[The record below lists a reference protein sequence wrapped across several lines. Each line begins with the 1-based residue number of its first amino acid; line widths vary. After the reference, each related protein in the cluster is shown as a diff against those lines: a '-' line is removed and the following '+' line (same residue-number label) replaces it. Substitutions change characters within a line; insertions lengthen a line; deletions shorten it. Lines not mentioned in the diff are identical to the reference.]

1 MNLLSNKNKEVDMI
15 NSNIFKTLALMA
27 IPLALTSI
35 LQQLFTAADTAV
47 VGRFASSDAMAAVGS
62 NAPVINVII
71 TLLSGISVG
80 ANVMIASFIGQGRHD
95 EVNDAVH
102 TSFSVAIVSGLIM
115 TFVGLFLAK
124 PVLIALSTPNNILNL
139 AVIYLRI
146 YFLGITFI
154 MIYNIGSAIL
164 RSIGDTQTPLI
175 CLIISGLLNVILNLF
190 FVIVCNRSADGVAM
204 ATTISNG
211 VSAILVT
218 FTLMKKEGMLHLDLK
233 KLSLKAAY
241 IKKIFVIGGPAGI
254 QGAIFSFSNVIIQTA
269 INSFGSDCIAGNSAA
284 LNFEY
289 MAYFVVNGFA
299 QAYMTFIS
307 QNYAAG
313 SYTRCRRSIKYAMAS
328 SIGFCA
334 LVSVSF
340 YLLRYPLIGLF
351 TSDSQVIYFAMIR
364 MTYIT
369 LLEPLTSTYEITG
382 AALRGMGKSMLPA
395 VVTLIGCCGIRLVY
409 IFAMSGQFTHF
420 DQVVYIYSFTW
431 IVTGAT
437 MIILYLKTTKKM
449 LTAGNSLPL

>member
-1 MNLLSNKNKEVDMI
+1 MSIFSNKNKEVNMLNGSI
-15 NSNIFKTLALMA
+15 SKTLALMA

-35 LQQLFTAADTAV
+35 LQQLFNAADTAV

-80 ANVMIASFIGQGRHD
+80 ANVMIASFIGQERHD

-102 TSFSVAIVSGLIM
+102 TSFSVAIISGIIM
-115 TFVGLFLAK
+115 TFIGLLLAE
-124 PVLIALSTPNNILNL
+124 PVLIALSTPDNILSM
-139 AVIYLRI
+139 AVLYLRI

-175 CLIISGLLNVILNLF
+175 CLVISGILNVILNLF
-190 FVIVCNRSADGVAM
+190 FVVLCNRSADGVAM

-211 VSAILVT
+211 VSALLVT
-218 FTLMKKEGMLHLDLK
+218 IVLIKKEGMLHLDLK

-313 SYTRCRRSIKYAMAS
+313 KYDRCRKSIKCAMAS

-334 LVSVSF
+334 MVSVSF
-340 YLLRYPLIGLF
+340 YILRYPLIGLF

-382 AALRGMGKSMLPA
+382 AGLRGMGKSMLPA
-395 VVTLIGCCGIRLVY
+395 IVTLIGCCGIRLAY
-409 IFAMSGQFTHF
+409 IFAMSGQFTDF
-420 DQVVYIYSFTW
+420 KQVVYIYSFTW
-431 IVTGAT
+431 IVTGAA
-437 MIILYLKTTKKM
+437 MIIFHLKITNKL
-449 LTAGNSLPL
+449 LTGEKSLPL